1 MHVAIVGCGQLA
13 RMMALAGWPMG
24 HRFTFLADQGEGI
37 DCVKGLGEIV
47 YYTPEIELE
56 GLALFQ
62 ALGNPDVVTVER
74 EHVNVP
80 LLNTLKPY
88 CSVYPDPDAIKY
100 CQHRGREKTF
110 LNSLGIQTAPFH
122 LANNADELNTG
133 VKALGFPVFVKTC
146 EEGYDGYGQWVLKN
160 DEDLNDLVAKAD
172 NLPEVVIE
180 GRVDFDREVSL
191 IAARDASGECVFYP
205 LTENLHRNG
214 ILWSSLAPAD
224 APAELHAKAKDIAD
238 KVLNALEYV
247 GVIAIEMF
255 QAGDELLVNELAPRV
270 HNSGHWT
277 QGAGICSQF
286 ENHLRAICGLGLGHT
301 INSQHAG
308 MVNLLGIEAPKEII
322 SESNVQHHV
331 YNKSLRPGRK
341 VGHLNLVSDDRH
353 TLEVKLKRI
362 RETLYKDE

>member
-1 MHVAIVGCGQLA
+1 M
-13 RMMALAGWPMG
+13 
-24 HRFTFLADQGEGI
+24 
-37 DCVKGLGEIV
+37 
-47 YYTPEIELE
+47 
-56 GLALFQ
+56 
-62 ALGNPDVVTVER
+62 
-74 EHVNVP
+74 
-80 LLNTLKPY
+80 
-88 CSVYPDPDAIKY
+88 
-100 CQHRGREKTF
+100 
-110 LNSLGIQTAPFH
+110 
-122 LANNADELNTG
+122 
-133 VKALGFPVFVKTC
+133 
-146 EEGYDGYGQWVLKN
+146 
-160 DEDLNDLVAKAD
+160 
-172 NLPEVVIE
+172 
-180 GRVDFDREVSL
+180 
-191 IAARDASGECVFYP
+191 FYP

>member
-1 MHVAIVGCGQLA
+1 
-13 RMMALAGWPMG
+13 
-24 HRFTFLADQGEGI
+24 DQGEGI

-122 LANNADELNTG
+122 LANNADALKTG

-160 DEDLNDLVAKAD
+160 DEDLNDLVAQAD